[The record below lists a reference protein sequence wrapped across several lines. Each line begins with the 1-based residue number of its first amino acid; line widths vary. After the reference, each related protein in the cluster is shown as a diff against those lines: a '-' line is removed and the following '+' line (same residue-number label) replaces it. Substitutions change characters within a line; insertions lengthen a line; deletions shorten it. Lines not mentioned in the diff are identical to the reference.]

1 MLKNHFSKSAFIFG
15 ILAFIAN
22 FGSNSSEA
30 ADLTD
35 KTIVS
40 PYIGTHT
47 FDGERNLK
55 FRPEF
60 GIGLE
65 KFYGDSF
72 SLGISAGYVPTK
84 SRASGSRKDIYTYNL
99 FASHSFY
106 KKNWAEK
113 LKIPVKNLIPYVSFG
128 IGGNR
133 AVGINAGVGI
143 RALKNDRMAFKLEAR
158 GFELWKGRHDL
169 VVSAGIDYLFGGKKQ
184 PPVVETKP
192 VPKPKPKPKP
202 KAKVP
207 VVYDSDFD
215 GVPDDKDKCP
225 NTPMRAKV
233 DANGCPLDSDKD
245 GVPDYKDKCPY
256 TLWEVPVD
264 ENGCEYD
271 TDKDTIPDY
280 RDKCPNTPAGVMV
293 DDDGCPLD
301 ADNDGVPNDI
311 DKCPNTPAGMEVDA
325 NGCPKDSDKDG
336 VPDYMDKCPNT
347 PEGYTVNK
355 DGCFVAATL
364 KVYFDFNS
372 AKIKP
377 QYYPEIEKFAKF
389 LKKNPKIKVEIQGH
403 TDSIGSDEYNLKL
416 SQKRAEAVRDLL
428 IKKYGISPDRLTAKG
443 YGETKP
449 IAPNSTPEGRA
460 KNRRVEAVLIIEVK

>member
-1 MLKNHFSKSAFIFG
+1 MVRNYSNFSFILG
-15 ILAFIAN
+15 IIALLVV
-22 FGSNSSEA
+22 FNSDSSKA

-35 KTIVS
+35 KTLIS
-40 PYIGTHT
+40 PYIGSHT

-55 FRPEF
+55 YRPEI

-65 KFYGDSF
+65 KFYGDFF
-72 SLGISAGYVPTK
+72 SLGVSAGYVPTK
-84 SRASGSRKDIYTYNL
+84 DRPSDSKRDVYTYNL
-99 FASHSFY
+99 FASYSFY
-106 KKNWAEK
+106 KKDWAEALK
-113 LKIPVKNLIPYVSFG
+113 LPVKNLIPYVSLG

-133 AVGINAGVGI
+133 SVGVNAGIGL

-184 PPVVETKP
+184 PPPPVAKP
-192 VPKPKPKPKP
+192 APAPKPKPKVS
-202 KAKVP
+202 VP
-207 VVYDSDFD
+207 VVKDSDFD
-215 GVPDDKDKCP
+215 GVPDNKDKCP
-225 NTPMRAKV
+225 NTPLRAKV
-233 DANGCPLDSDKD
+233 DVNGCPLDSDRD

-271 TDKDTIPDY
+271 SDNDTIPDY
-280 RDKCPNTPAGVMV
+280 RDKCPNTPEGVIV
-293 DDDGCPLD
+293 DDNGCPLD

-311 DKCPNTPAGMEVDA
+311 DKCPNTPAGMEVDE
-325 NGCPKDSDKDG
+325 NGCPKDSDRDG

-355 DGCFVAATL
+355 EGCFVAATL
-364 KVYFDFNS
+364 KIYFDFNS

-403 TDSIGSDEYNLKL
+403 TDSIGSDKYNLEL
-416 SQKRAEAVRDLL
+416 SQRRAEAVRELL
-428 IKKYGISPDRLTAKG
+428 IRKYGINPNRITAKG

-449 IAPNSTPEGRA
+449 IAPNNTPEGRA